1 MFYQKASQYAV
12 EYFDGFG
19 LTILGAFAK
28 FRKATSSFVM
38 SVRPSTSPPA
48 RPPARMQQLSFHR
61 KGFHEIWCFNIIR
74 KYVKKVHLSINLT
87 RITGTLSEH
96 LLCTFVII
104 SRWIL
109 LRMRN
114 VSDKSWRENQNTHFV
129 FSKLFLLKIV
139 PFLRQCRKILYS

>member
-48 RPPARMQQLSFHR
+48 RMEQLSFHR
-61 KGFHEIWCFNIIR
+61 KGFHEI
-74 KYVKKVHLSINLT
+74 
-87 RITGTLSEH
+87 
-96 LLCTFVII
+96 
-104 SRWIL
+104 
-109 LRMRN
+109 
-114 VSDKSWRENQNTHFV
+114 
-129 FSKLFLLKIV
+129 
-139 PFLRQCRKILYS
+139 